1 MNSRSFLLVLFL
13 ATVVFGCKK
22 PHAPTDL
29 TQENLIPKP
38 VSIQATGEVFELTE
52 KTAIRVEGE
61 SSELTQIGEYLATKL
76 RPATGYALN
85 VATTKGEPT
94 SGNIYLTTTG
104 TDATLGDEGYELT
117 ITEDLV
123 KVAAAKPAGLFRGI
137 QTIRQLL
144 PAKIDSSTVRKG
156 PWEIATGTIRDYPT
170 YAFRS
175 AMLDVARHF
184 FSVEDV
190 KRYIDLIAAYK
201 LNTIHLHLSDD
212 QGWRIEIKSW
222 PNLATHGGSTQ
233 VGGGKGG
240 YYTQDQYKDLVKYA
254 ADRYITIIPE
264 IDFPG
269 HTNAALASYPELNC
283 NGKAPKLYSGTEVG
297 FSTLCVG
304 KEITFKFVDDVIREL
319 AEMTPG
325 PYIHIGGDESHAT
338 KKEDFITFVNKSQQ
352 IVVAH
357 GKKPIGWEE
366 VSQGTIQKETIVQYW
381 SSAQHAVEAV
391 KQGAKMIMS
400 PAKKTYLDM
409 SYDSTQTLGLHW
421 AAYIEVDSAY
431 IWDPATIAKGITQ
444 DNILGVE
451 SPLWSETLKTMEDI
465 EYLAFPRLLGHAE
478 IGWTPAS
485 ARKWDEYKIRLGKHA
500 PRLKAKE
507 VNFYRS
513 KLVPWIE

>member
-1 MNSRSFLLVLFL
+1 MISRKFLLVFGISVLL
-13 ATVVFGCKK
+13 LGCKE

-29 TQENLIPKP
+29 AQENLIPKP
-38 VSIQATGEVFELTE
+38 VSVQATKGVFEVTKE
-52 KTAIRVEGE
+52 TSIHVEGE
-61 SSELTQIGEYLATKL
+61 SAELANIGEYLAEKW
-76 RPATGYALN
+76 RPSTGYSLK
-85 VATTKGEPT
+85 VATTKGEPS

-123 KVAAAKPAGLFRGI
+123 KLAAAKPAGLFRGI

-240 YYTQDQYKDLVKYA
+240 YYTQEQYKDLVQYA
-254 ADRYITIIPE
+254 AERYITIIPE
-264 IDFPG
+264 IDMPG

-283 NGKAPKLYSGTEVG
+283 NGKAPELYTGIKVG
-297 FSTLCVG
+297 FSTLCVD
-304 KEITFKFVDDVIREL
+304 KEITYKFVDDVIREL
-319 AEMTPG
+319 AEITPG
-325 PYIHIGGDESHAT
+325 
-338 KKEDFITFVNKSQQ
+338 
-352 IVVAH
+352 
-357 GKKPIGWEE
+357 
-366 VSQGTIQKETIVQYW
+366 
-381 SSAQHAVEAV
+381 
-391 KQGAKMIMS
+391 
-400 PAKKTYLDM
+400 
-409 SYDSTQTLGLHW
+409 
-421 AAYIEVDSAY
+421 
-431 IWDPATIAKGITQ
+431 
-444 DNILGVE
+444 
-451 SPLWSETLKTMEDI
+451 
-465 EYLAFPRLLGHAE
+465 
-478 IGWTPAS
+478 
-485 ARKWDEYKIRLGKHA
+485 
-500 PRLKAKE
+500 
-507 VNFYRS
+507 
-513 KLVPWIE
+513 